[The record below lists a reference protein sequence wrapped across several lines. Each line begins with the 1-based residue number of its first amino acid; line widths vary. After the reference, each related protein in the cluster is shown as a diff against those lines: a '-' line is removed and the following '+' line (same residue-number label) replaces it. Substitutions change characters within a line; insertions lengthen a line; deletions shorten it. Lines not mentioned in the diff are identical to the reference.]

1 MPIRVRLDHLLLER
15 RMSLAEL
22 ADRTGVSA
30 ANLALLKSGEAQAVR
45 VATLDALCRE
55 LRCQPGDLVVYEA
68 QDGEA
73 GPHPAPPDML

>member
-1 MPIRVRLDHLLLER
+1 MPIRVRLDRVLLER

-55 LRCQPGDLVVYEA
+55 LRCQPGDIVIYEA
-68 QDGEA
+68 EDGEP
-73 GPHPAPPDML
+73 GPHSAPPDML